1 MHIKCFHTHCTENP
15 ILPGQKYLFSVDFL
29 SMNYHIFKDLQTN
42 SFVSNC
48 VGIAAT
54 EKINARLLMD
64 LCNLYHKLEI

>member
-1 MHIKCFHTHCTENP
+1 MFSNFYMHIKCFHTHCTENP

-48 VGIAAT
+48 VGIAAI
-54 EKINARLLMD
+54 EKN
-64 LCNLYHKLEI
+64 

>member
-1 MHIKCFHTHCTENP
+1 
-15 ILPGQKYLFSVDFL
+15 
-29 SMNYHIFKDLQTN
+29 MNYHIFKDLQTN